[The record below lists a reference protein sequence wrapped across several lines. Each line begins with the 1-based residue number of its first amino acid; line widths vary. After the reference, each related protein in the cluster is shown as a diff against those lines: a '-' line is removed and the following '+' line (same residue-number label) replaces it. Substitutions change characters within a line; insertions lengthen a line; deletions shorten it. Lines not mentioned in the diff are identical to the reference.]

1 MHWEVGEPT
10 RTAIVSRIDSAVR
23 CGRLGGLGPRSP
35 LSLSTRMFLQRLM
48 MMARKRDCT
57 QSGWVFP
64 HGRFPFFSIEEAKTT
79 CVEKKSCFDSAPRS
93 VDALS
98 RGAPISRDDRKKK
111 NREKRA
117 SLARKQMK
125 ESQER
130 RLPRTSDFHGRESP
144 GQCAELGRKRRE
156 KTLSVRETL
165 GLV

>member
-1 MHWEVGEPT
+1 VHWEVGEPT

-64 HGRFPFFSIEEAKTT
+64 HGRFPFFPLRKRRLRVLKRSRASIQRRVASTHFRAALPSPGTT
-79 CVEKKSCFDSAPRS
+79 A
-93 VDALS
+93 
-98 RGAPISRDDRKKK
+98 KKK